1 LLNLQVQSSSH
12 SQKLSA
18 KDELIELQ
26 THNVKTDCLD
36 KYTEAHKRLCQFFAA
51 NETEGLK
58 LDCKCMGNFNVFV
71 GEQDQFVHIWQ
82 FKDGYQT
89 LDAGNKLLAGNS
101 EFQAL
106 RKDLMPLMNSRQN
119 KYLLTFSFWPQ
130 PYMRADNHIYELRS
144 YSLKPG
150 TMVEW
155 GNYWAKAIRMRDYK
169 QTEAFM
175 GMFSQV

>member
-1 LLNLQVQSSSH
+1 
-12 SQKLSA
+12 
-18 KDELIELQ
+18 
-26 THNVKTDCLD
+26 
-36 KYTEAHKRLCQFFAA
+36 
-51 NETEGLK
+51 
-58 LDCKCMGNFNVFV
+58 MGNFNVFV